1 MLYCATEKYKI
12 VFFALALFLPVAVF
26 GLSLQGSAPSHVAV
40 GEQFRLSYTI
50 ATHDVKDIRLGA
62 VPSAF
67 EVLVGP
73 STSTSSSFQMVNG
86 KTSSNEST
94 TFTYVLMANKNGT
107 FTIPAAHAVCGGKT
121 VISNTITINVSGKVS
136 ANSQSSKQRPTGVRP
151 SGSKIKGSD
160 LFITVSASKKCVYEQ
175 EPIIL
180 TYKVFTQVEL
190 TALDGKMPDL
200 KGFHTQELALPQ
212 QKSFSRE
219 TYNGKTYNAVVWSK
233 YMMYPQVTGLLTIP
247 SITFN
252 GTILQQDTSI
262 DPFEAF
268 FNGGMGY
275 SEVNKAIAAPEVKIQ
290 VLPLPDKPKNFSG
303 GVGKFSLSTSL
314 VADNPKSGEPITM
327 KVVISGNGNL
337 KLIKQPNLD
346 LPKDFDKYDPKVE
359 DNTKLGENGL
369 EGNMTYEFLFVP
381 RHKGN
386 YTIPPVEFTY
396 FDTESKT
403 YKTLKG
409 ESYKLEVAKG
419 EEGTGYTEQEVLQM
433 LNRDIRYIKL
443 GNATLTKRNQ
453 HFFGSAT
460 YWMLLAIPLMLFVV
474 LLIIFRQ
481 KAIEAANVAKMR
493 GKKANKVATKKLKTA
508 YKLLQQGKTNEFY
521 DEVLRAL
528 WGYAG
533 DKLNMPVEALSKD
546 NIADNFS
553 NVGVDE
559 ALISQFSESLNDCEF
574 ARFAPGDKQ
583 GNMEKVYNT
592 AADVISKIETTM
604 KEQAAKAKK
613 QGAALKIIFLTI
625 MSASMLTASAV
636 TKSDADSAYVHEE
649 YNEAIQTYEKLLKQ
663 GDDADVYYN
672 LGNAYYRNKD
682 YTHAILNYERA
693 LLLNPGDAD
702 IRFNLDMARAKTI
715 DRIVPESEMFFVS
728 WYKSVVNITS
738 VDGWAKIAVST
749 FILMLLLIVL
759 YLLNDKVLIRR
770 LTLYLSELMLVFF
783 ILSNIFAFAQKHQLE
798 NRNTAIITA
807 SSVSVKSTPAKNGTD
822 LFVIHEGTKVQITD
836 NSMAGWKEVVLADG
850 KKGWLETS
858 QIERI

>member
-1 MLYCATEKYKI
+1 M
-12 VFFALALFLPVAVF
+12 FFALVFLLPVAAF

-121 VISNTITINVSGKVS
+121 VTSNFVTINVSGKVS
-136 ANSQSSKQRPTGVRP
+136 ANSQSSQQRPTGVRP
-151 SGSKIKGSD
+151 SGSKIRGSD

-175 EPIIL
+175 EPVIL
-180 TYKVFTQVEL
+180 TYKVYTQVEL

-200 KGFHTQELALPQ
+200 KGFHTQELTLPQ

-233 YMMYPQVTGLLTIP
+233 YMMYPQMTGLLTIP

-252 GTILQQDTSI
+252 GTILQQDTNI

-314 VADNPKSGEPITM
+314 VADNPKSGEPVTI
-327 KVVISGNGNL
+327 KVVISGSGNL
-337 KLIKQPNLD
+337 KLIKQPSLN

-359 DNTKLGENGL
+359 DNTKLGESGL

-381 RHKGN
+381 RHKGKF
-386 YTIPPVEFTY
+386 TIPPVEFTY
-396 FDTESKT
+396 FDTETKT
-403 YKTLKG
+403 YRTLKG
-409 ESYKLEVAKG
+409 ESYTLEVAKG
-419 EEGTGYTEQEVLQM
+419 EDGAGYTEQEVLQM

-443 GNATLTKRNQ
+443 GNANLTKRNQ
-453 HFFGSAT
+453 HFFGSAA
-460 YWMLLAIPLMLFVV
+460 YWILLVTPFMLFVI

-553 NVGVDE
+553 NVGVED
-559 ALISQFSESLNDCEF
+559 ALISQFSESLDDCEF

-592 AADVISKIETTM
+592 AADVISKIETTI
-604 KEQAAKAKK
+604 KEQATKAKK
-613 QGAALKIIFLTI
+613 QGVALKIMLLTI
-625 MSASMLTASAV
+625 MSAGMLTANAV

-649 YNEAIQTYEKLLKQ
+649 YDEAIQIYEKLLKQ
-663 GDDADVYYN
+663 GDDADVYFN

-702 IRFNLDMARAKTI
+702 IRFNLDMVRAKTI

-770 LTLYLSELMLVFF
+770 LTLYLSELVLVFF
-783 ILSNIFAFAQKHQLE
+783 ILSNIFALAQKHQLE

-836 NSMAGWKEVVLADG
+836 NSMTGWKEVVLADG
-850 KKGWLETS
+850 KKGWLEAS

>member
-1 MLYCATEKYKI
+1 
-12 VFFALALFLPVAVF
+12 VFLLPVAAF
-26 GLSLQGSAPSHVAV
+26 GLSLQGSAPSQVAV

-121 VISNTITINVSGKVS
+121 VTSNSITINVSGKVS

-151 SGSKIKGSD
+151 SGSKIRGND
-160 LFITVSASKKCVYEQ
+160 LFITVNASKQCVYEQ

-275 SEVNKAIAAPEVKIQ
+275 SEVNKVIAAPEVKIQ

-303 GVGKFSLSTSL
+303 GVGKFNLSTSL

-346 LPKDFDKYDPKVE
+346 LPKDFDRYDPKVE

-396 FDTESKT
+396 FDTETKT
-403 YKTLKG
+403 YKTLKS
-409 ESYKLEVAKG
+409 ESYTLKVAKG
-419 EEGTGYTEQEVLQM
+419 EDGAGYTEQEVLQM

-460 YWMLLAIPLMLFVV
+460 YWMLLVVPFMLFVV

-533 DKLNMPVEALSKD
+533 DKLNMPVETLSKD

-592 AADVISKIETTM
+592 AADVISKIEITM

-613 QGAALKIIFLTI
+613 QGATLKIIFLTI
-625 MSASMLTASAV
+625 MSASILTASAV

-649 YNEAIQTYEKLLKQ
+649 YDEAIQIYEKLLKQ
-663 GDDADVYYN
+663 GDDANVYFN

-715 DRIVPESEMFFVS
+715 DRIVPKSEMFFVS
-728 WYKSVVNITS
+728 WYNSLVNITS

-749 FILMLLLIVL
+749 FILMLILIIL

-770 LTLYLSELMLVFF
+770 LTLYLSELMLVLF
-783 ILSNIFAFAQKHQLE
+783 ILSNIFALAQKHQLE

-807 SSVSVKSTPAKNGTD
+807 SSVSVKSTPAKN
-822 LFVIHEGTKVQITD
+822 
-836 NSMAGWKEVVLADG
+836 
-850 KKGWLETS
+850 
-858 QIERI
+858 

>member
-1 MLYCATEKYKI
+1 M
-12 VFFALALFLPVAVF
+12 ALFLPVAVF

-107 FTIPAAHAVCGGKT
+107 FTIPAAHAVCDGKT
-121 VISNTITINVSGKVS
+121 VTSNSVTINVSGKVS
-136 ANSQSSKQRPTGVRP
+136 PNSQSSQQRPTGVKP

-314 VADNPKSGEPITM
+314 VADHPKSGEPITI

-419 EEGTGYTEQEVLQM
+419 EDGAGYTEQEVLQM

-453 HFFGSAT
+453 HFFCSTT
-460 YWMLLAIPLMLFVV
+460 YWMLLAMPFMLFVI

-553 NVGVDE
+553 NVGVED
-559 ALISQFSESLNDCEF
+559 ALIGQFSESLNDCEF

-592 AADVISKIETTM
+592 AADVISKIETTI
-604 KEQAAKAKK
+604 KEQTAKAKK
-613 QGAALKIIFLTI
+613 QGTALKIIFLTI
-625 MSASMLTASAV
+625 MSASMLTANAV
-636 TKSDADSAYVHEE
+636 TKSDADSAYVHED
-649 YNEAIQTYEKLLKQ
+649 YDKAIQIYEKLLKQ
-663 GDDADVYYN
+663 GDNADVYFN

-728 WYKSVVNITS
+728 WYNSLVNITS
-738 VDGWAKIAVST
+738 VDGWAKIAVGT
-749 FILMLLLIVL
+749 FILLLVLIIL
-759 YLLNDKVLIRR
+759 YLLNDRVLIRR
-770 LTLYLSELMLVFF
+770 LTLYLSELMLVLF
-783 ILSNIFAFAQKHQLE
+783 ILSNIFALAQKHQLE
-798 NRNTAIITA
+798 SRNTAIVTA

-822 LFVIHEGTKVQITD
+822 LFVIHEGTKVKITD

>member
-1 MLYCATEKYKI
+1 M
-12 VFFALALFLPVAVF
+12 VFLLPVAAF
-26 GLSLQGSAPSHVAV
+26 GLSLQGSAPSQVAV

-121 VISNTITINVSGKVS
+121 VTSNSITINVSGKVS

-151 SGSKIKGSD
+151 SGSKIRGND
-160 LFITVSASKKCVYEQ
+160 LFITVNASKQCVYEQ

-275 SEVNKAIAAPEVKIQ
+275 SEVNKVIAAPEVKIQ

-303 GVGKFSLSTSL
+303 GVGKFNLSTSL

-346 LPKDFDKYDPKVE
+346 LPKDFDRYDPKVE

-396 FDTESKT
+396 FDTETKT
-403 YKTLKG
+403 YKTLKS
-409 ESYKLEVAKG
+409 ESYTLKVAKG
-419 EEGTGYTEQEVLQM
+419 EDGAGYTEQEVLQM

-460 YWMLLAIPLMLFVV
+460 YWMLLVVPFMLFVV

-533 DKLNMPVEALSKD
+533 DKLNMPVETLSKD

-592 AADVISKIETTM
+592 AADVISKIEITM

-613 QGAALKIIFLTI
+613 QGATLKIIFLTI
-625 MSASMLTASAV
+625 MSASILTASAV

-649 YNEAIQTYEKLLKQ
+649 YDEAIQIYEKLLKQ
-663 GDDADVYYN
+663 GDDANVYFN

-715 DRIVPESEMFFVS
+715 DRIVPKSEMFFVS
-728 WYKSVVNITS
+728 WYNSLVNITS

-749 FILMLLLIVL
+749 FILMLILIIL

-783 ILSNIFAFAQKHQLE
+783 ILSNIFALAQKHQLE